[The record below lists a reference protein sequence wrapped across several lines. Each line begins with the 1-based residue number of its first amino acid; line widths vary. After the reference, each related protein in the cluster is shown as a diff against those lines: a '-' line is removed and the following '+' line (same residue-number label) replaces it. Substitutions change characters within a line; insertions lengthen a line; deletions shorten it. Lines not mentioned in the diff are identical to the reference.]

1 MTYRSTGAV
10 LNVVAM
16 RTIVTY
22 FKFILDTVSN
32 LPLFFVLLSN
42 SFVLVLKCVL
52 VFFIHLYCYLSIEM
66 F

>member
-1 MTYRSTGAV
+1 MRAV
-10 LNVVAM
+10 LNAVAM

>member
-10 LNVVAM
+10 LNAVAM